1 MRTETLARIDLV
13 TADLPERWRN
23 ILHETLLEGSF
34 IDEAH
39 RLIAS
44 ALAVHRNHP
53 PGMETAE
60 AILAGDAFIPMAVQA
75 LLEQGVSLPD
85 MEKFLAEAIRKFD
98 K

>member
-1 MRTETLARIDLV
+1 MRSETLSRIDRA

-34 IDEAH
+34 DNEAH

-44 ALAVHRNHP
+44 ALSVHRSHP

-60 AILAGDAFIPMAVQA
+60 AILAGDAFIPMAVET
-75 LLEQGVSLPD
+75 LLEQGVSLAD
-85 MEKFLAEAIRKFD
+85 VEEFLAEAIRKFD